1 MSTIQSVQMMP
12 NPISMEVWS
21 LIGQWI
27 VYGSAITG
35 ALMGLAK
42 FVNWLRSKTTVAKLE
57 ERVNEHARYL
67 DADKKRIDALGKL
80 YNSNKS
86 DLEDIHTL
94 MRLSIKASQALLKSN
109 LDGNNR
115 EAVEAA
121 NADIQS
127 YLNGKI

>member
-1 MSTIQSVQMMP
+1 MSTIQSVQTMP
-12 NPISMEVWS
+12 NPISIEVWS

-42 FVNWLRSKTTVAKLE
+42 FINWLRSKTTVAKLE
-57 ERVNEHARYL
+57 EQVNRHTEYL
-67 DADKKRIDALGKL
+67 DNDDKRIKALEQL
-80 YNSNKS
+80 YSNNKS

-115 EAVEAA
+115 EAVEEA
-121 NADIQS
+121 NIEIQN

>member
-1 MSTIQSVQMMP
+1 MP
-12 NPISMEVWS
+12 SPISNEVWS

-27 VYGSAITG
+27 VYCSSIGGAIM
-35 ALMGLAK
+35 AISK
-42 FVNWLRSKTTVAKLE
+42 VFNWMRSKTTVAKLE
-57 ERVNEHARYL
+57 ERVNKHAQYL
-67 DADKKRIDALGKL
+67 DADKKRIDALEKL

-115 EAVEAA
+115 EAVEEA

>member
-1 MSTIQSVQMMP
+1 MSTIPRVQTMP
-12 NPISMEVWS
+12 NPISIEVWS

-27 VYGSAITG
+27 VYGSAVTG

-42 FVNWLRSKTTVAKLE
+42 FINWLRSKTTVAKLE
-57 ERVNEHARYL
+57 EQVNRHTEYL
-67 DADKKRIDALGKL
+67 DNDDKRIKALEQL
-80 YNSNKS
+80 YSNNKS

-115 EAVEAA
+115 EAVEEA
-121 NADIQS
+121 NIEIQN

>member
-1 MSTIQSVQMMP
+1 M
-12 NPISMEVWS
+12 
-21 LIGQWI
+21 
-27 VYGSAITG
+27 A
-35 ALMGLAK
+35 
-42 FVNWLRSKTTVAKLE
+42 RLE
-57 ERVNEHARYL
+57 ERVNEHSRYL
-67 DADKKRIDALGKL
+67 DADKKRIDALEKL

-86 DLEDIHTL
+86 DLEDIHIL